1 MLTIDY
7 NNSVWDRFCR
17 PTRGFP
23 ESPSHNLLSGAL
35 AGGVIFMSET
45 KVCTK
50 CGKEFPATSEYFRRN
65 SKCKDGLGSQCKQ
78 CQKEYNKKYNIENK
92 EKKNAHNREYRANN
106 KEFVKE
112 RWYANAEKYKERQR
126 QYAIE
131 NAEKLKEKSK
141 QFRDKHKEEL
151 KLKSKKYY
159 EEHKQERIE
168 YYKGYC
174 ERNPEKARIWA
185 LHKAKR
191 RQARKRNLPATLTEQ
206 DWLDA
211 LEYFDNSCAYC
222 GCDNERLFQEHVI
235 PLSKD
240 GYYTRSNIIPG
251 CRKCNNNKT
260 NYDME
265 TWYRRQPFFSE
276 LRLKKIYKYTGLK
289 PGSKIQQMSM
299 F

>member
-1 MLTIDY
+1 
-7 NNSVWDRFCR
+7 
-17 PTRGFP
+17 
-23 ESPSHNLLSGAL
+23 
-35 AGGVIFMSET
+35 MSET

-78 CQKEYNKKYNIENK
+78 CQREYNKKYNAENK

-106 KEFVKE
+106 KEFVRE
-112 RWYANAEKYKERQR
+112 RWYANAEKYRAQAKVYREK
-126 QYAIE
+126 

-141 QFRDKHKEEL
+141 KFRLKNREMLCEKKKAYYLENKERLLQYQKDYAIKNPDKVREWVL
-151 KLKSKKYY
+151 K
-159 EEHKQERIE
+159 RV
-168 YYKGYC
+168 
-174 ERNPEKARIWA
+174 
-185 LHKAKR
+185 KR
-191 RQARKRNLPATLTEQ
+191 RQARKKRLPATLTER

-211 LEYFDNSCAYC
+211 LDYFNNSCAYC
-222 GCDNERLFQEHVI
+222 GCEDERLFQEHVI

-251 CRKCNNNKT
+251 CRKCNNSKT

-276 LRLKKIYKYTGLK
+276 LRLKRILKWTGLK
-289 PGSKIQQMSM
+289 PGSEIQQMSM